1 MAPNAP
7 ESQCAPVRAG
17 NDGVRTCLIP
27 TQTCRPVIASWMARS
42 DLTTQ
47 IVDFIALAEAEFNRV
62 LRVRQMEQRSTATA
76 AEYMA
81 LPTGFLELRDIQL
94 NTTPKVSLE
103 LVSASQMENYSSAS
117 GQPLAYCIMAN
128 QIQLA
133 PVPDGTYT
141 VEIDYYEVVPPLAS
155 NSTNWMLTS
164 YPDAYLYGSLAARG
178 GLHSGCESGA
188 DMAAGIRGCVA
199 GDSDRRQAGTFRW
212 WTNARSRS
220 IGERDG
226 GCI

>member
-1 MAPNAP
+1 MLDTYTNLQA
-7 ESQCAPVRAG
+7 S
-17 NDGVRTCLIP
+17 
-27 TQTCRPVIASWMARS
+27 IASWMARS

-94 NTTPKVSLE
+94 NTTPKVSLQ

-133 PVPDGTYT
+133 PVPDSTYT
-141 VEIDYYEVVPPLAS
+141 LEIDYYEVVPPLAS

-164 YPDAYLYGSLAARG
+164 YPDAYLYGSLLRGAGFIQDANLVQTWRQEYGAVLQEIRIDDKRARFGGGQMRVRAA
-178 GLHSGCESGA
+178 
-188 DMAAGIRGCVA
+188 
-199 GDSDRRQAGTFRW
+199 
-212 WTNARSRS
+212 
-220 IGERDG
+220 
-226 GCI
+226 